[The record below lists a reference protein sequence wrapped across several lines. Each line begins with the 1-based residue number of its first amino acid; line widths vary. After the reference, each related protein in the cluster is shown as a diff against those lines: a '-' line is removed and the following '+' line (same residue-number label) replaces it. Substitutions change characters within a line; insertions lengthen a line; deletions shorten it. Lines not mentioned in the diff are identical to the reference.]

1 MEIAAIYTW
10 VRALRLAGGCDSET
24 SQDFNGRYSMRQVSG
39 GEWQRRLLVEGGWQ
53 RRLLVGFAR
62 DTTIRYSFASAAKMG
77 YCPGWEAQTLIPLQG
92 VF

>member
-39 GEWQRRLLVEGGWQ
+39 GEWQRRLLVDGG
-53 RRLLVGFAR
+53 G
-62 DTTIRYSFASAAKMG
+62 SAA
-77 YCPGWEAQTLIPLQG
+77 YS
-92 VF
+92 